1 MKPLRLALAALILAS
16 PLFAQDESGVSLT
29 IRFADGTSR
38 FHVGEIIPL
47 ELSFHASIPDMY
59 DMEMRNYDRSGRLN
73 IEGFHVTPP
82 GRDPLERYYST
93 GVFMGG
99 GLGGARQLSSEPQ
112 VIREELNEWI
122 ALDKPGH
129 YSLYVTSGRVTR
141 RTQSKAEPIELRS
154 NDLEF
159 DVVTADAAWQQQTLS
174 TAVVTLSMGSSNE
187 AEKIAALRAL
197 RFLDTPA
204 AVHELVLRLG
214 TRRDRSGW
222 NEIAGLAGS
231 RYQNLVVQEL
241 EQQMGSPDI
250 ALTGDYLYILAKLK
264 LQLNHDALPPYPQKD
279 AAQQKIWSERMQAWE
294 KELKE
299 LQDGLYQKTAALV
312 ATKNGEAR
320 AETVQTLLLRPSNGA
335 DDVKPLAGLPP
346 REVAAAFLNLS
357 QDQQWNLLTSFWER
371 LKDQAMSAA
380 LKKVAEQPNMNH
392 QMLRD
397 LALRCLYD
405 LDPNEATPIF
415 LGEIK
420 HPHLDNGM
428 FTVKGET
435 LGLLPNEKLPQFDE
449 MLVARIEDKES
460 GTKGLDA
467 QLIGRYSTQTI
478 LPRVK
483 SVYETA
489 EGQWDCV
496 TEDGFVVYFLRVDPD
511 YGVKRLAQAPSIC
524 MTNAL
529 PAVIR
534 MHRWGEVEPGVMARL
549 NGPDLNRARQAAET
563 LAKFGSAQ
571 AEKALWDRLRKF
583 HEQWSE
589 RGNELSMRPGMRS
602 DANEAV
608 GFQFGL
614 VEAIGRAPA
623 WLLTDDKVT
632 ELENLTLGQERDNVR
647 QWHRTS
653 AVNVD
658 VNFAGQQI
666 IASINQYTATDL
678 ASLKSKLAQYP
689 GGTKFWLNI
698 FGPPDRVG
706 TVHAAITETAAE
718 HGFEL
723 AQPEPVN

>member
-16 PLFAQDESGVSLT
+16 PLFAQNESGVSLT